1 MIFSSK
7 SALPRDEI
15 FEMDLF
21 ARQIRTLLY
30 KNLLVAAIRRPI
42 LTTIRALIIP
52 LLIALVLSYAQ
63 YFLNP
68 AQQFGVGR
76 ATPVYPLSTAISKAS
91 SGRNTVVFVDNGLT
105 GGDIGV
111 VIDEVA
117 APFRSAGKQVVVLHN
132 ESETQSV
139 CQTSQKGSSKCFG
152 AIVFTSSI
160 TQPTM
165 GGTWNYTLRA
175 DSSLGTTVNVD
186 SPNNDAQIYLLPLQ
200 RAVDTAIARH
210 SQDGKPDAL
219 GRVNQYTYTVK
230 SEQSRR
236 ADTRQSYLDSGIS
249 YFGVVFFFAMVGVVY
264 HLTGFMAAERERG
277 LSQLVDAMMP
287 NVARWQP
294 QVARL
299 LACHGAFSIIY
310 FPSWL
315 ATGTILS
322 AVVFTHSNAAIIIFY
337 HITSGLAL
345 TSYAIVGAAFFR
357 KEQVSGIV
365 MALIAVI
372 LAVLPQVLDPT
383 KQTNTTVLALSLIFP
398 SSNYVYFSTFVSYW
412 EAAELPVTLTKPAPT
427 SDGAMPPWTIHGAT
441 LWCFLIIQIV
451 IYPLAGAIVE
461 RVLFSTHSSA
471 RRMNLENEKAGLGPT
486 LRMEKFSKV

>member
-1 MIFSSK
+1 MG
-7 SALPRDEI
+7 
-15 FEMDLF
+15 LF
-21 ARQIRTLLY
+21 ARQIRTLVY
-30 KNLLVAAIRRPI
+30 KTLLVAAIRRPI
-42 LTTIRALIIP
+42 WTTIRALVIP
-52 LLIALVLSYAQ
+52 LLIALILSYAQ

-76 ATPVYPLSTAISKAS
+76 ATPVYSLSTAISKAS
-91 SGRNTVVFVDNGLT
+91 SGRNTVIFVDNGLT
-105 GGDIGV
+105 GGDVGA

-117 APFRSAGKQVVVLHN
+117 APFRSAGKHVVSLHN
-132 ESETQSV
+132 ESETQLV

-160 TQPTM
+160 TQPTI

-175 DSSLGTTVNVD
+175 DSSLGTTVNVN
-186 SPNNDAQIYLLPLQ
+186 SPDNDAQIYLLPLQ

-210 SQDGKPDAL
+210 SQDGRPDAL
-219 GRVNQYTYTVK
+219 RRVDQYPYTVD

-236 ADTRQSYLDSGIS
+236 ANTRQSYLDSGIS
-249 YFGVVFFFAMVGVVY
+249 YFGVVFFFAMVGVFY

-299 LACHGAFSIIY
+299 LACHCAFSIIY

-315 ATGTILS
+315 ATGIILS
-322 AVVFTHSNAAIIIFY
+322 AVVFIRSNAAIIVFY
-337 HITSGLAL
+337 HITIGLAL
-345 TSYAIVGAAFFR
+345 TSYAIVGAAFFK
-357 KEQVSGIV
+357 KEQVSGII

-372 LAVLPQVLDPT
+372 LAVVPQVLDPM

-412 EAAELPVTLTKPAPT
+412 EAAELPVTLTKPAPAT
-427 SDGAMPPWTIHGAT
+427 DGAMPPWTIHGAT
-441 LWCFLIIQIV
+441 LWCFLIIQI
-451 IYPLAGAIVE
+451 IMYPLAGGMIE
-461 RVLFSTHSSA
+461 RLLFSTHSSA
-471 RRMNLENEKAGLGPT
+471 RKMNAEDEKAGVGPR
-486 LRMEKFSKV
+486 LRMGNFSKV